1 MPETQKLPT
10 YATIGDV
17 AGVSPMT
24 VSNVLRSKSGV
35 KPETRDLVY
44 GALRKLNVP
53 LSEFSNGSERRR
65 RTRYILLVQCGVSRG
80 KLATP
85 VYSRLIHG
93 IEDRCQELNWSY
105 QSVFVDDP
113 ADLSEIADSF
123 HGSGLIVFGKEASYT
138 PFRQR
143 DKKLPVVRLLHN
155 YDCITEPNIDL
166 VGYDRECVGL
176 LAAQHLITQG
186 CQRLA
191 YFGNGKPMQE
201 RMDGFL
207 NKCKKENVWAK
218 AYCTEDLF
226 LEREGRQE
234 INHEALSAIWQEA
247 QAEKPDGVFV
257 MSDQV
262 AVAIYGIALRAGS
275 LPGEDFKVVACDYSE
290 PFLSALHPRPASVDI
305 LPGEIGRTSVDQ
317 LVWRMENPEAPM
329 RQILLKPQL

>member
-1 MPETQKLPT
+1 MPESQKLPT

-65 RTRYILLVQCGVSRG
+65 RSRYVLFVQCGVSRG

-85 VYSRLIHG
+85 IYSRLIHG

-113 ADLSEIADSF
+113 ADLNEIADSF
-123 HGSGLIVFGKEASYT
+123 HGSGLIVFGKEASYSA
-138 PFRQR
+138 FRQR
-143 DKKLPVVRLLHN
+143 DKKLPVVRLLHT
-155 YDCITEPNIDL
+155 YDSDAEPNIDL

-176 LAAQHLITQG
+176 LAAQHLISQG
-186 CQRLA
+186 CRRLA
-191 YFGNGKPMQE
+191 YFGTSKPMQE

-207 NKCKKENVWAK
+207 KQSRRTNIPAK

-226 LEREGRQE
+226 LEDDGRQE
-234 INHEALSAIWQEA
+234 INHEALSALWQEA
-247 QAEKPDGVFV
+247 QKEKPDGVFV

-275 LPGEDFKVVACDYSE
+275 LPGEDFKVVACDNSE
-290 PFLSALHPRPASVDI
+290 PFLSVLHPRPASVDI
-305 LPGEIGRTSVDQ
+305 LPSEIGRTAVDQ
-317 LVWRMENPEAPM
+317 LVWRMENLDAPK